1 MNLTISRDHLRNLA
15 PQVENGF
22 WALLDEPYR
31 EGSSMKISGSA
42 ILANAVSKEEVLEV
56 LKRDVYSTSGIWD
69 WSKVQ
74 IYPFKSAVRKAL

>member
-1 MNLTISRDHLRNLA
+1 
-15 PQVENGF
+15 
-22 WALLDEPYR
+22 
-31 EGSSMKISGSA
+31 MKISGSA

-74 IYPFKSAVRKAL
+74 IYPVTRPLMKRGHAEQVKWYTNYYATSSKVLSGRPFK